1 MTVTPGGGAGNTF
14 TATVNATP
22 KTTRD
27 QFLKLFLTQLQNQNP
42 LEPMQDRDFLM
53 QLAQFT
59 QVENAEEMTQT
70 LHKLQM
76 LVTSTQAT
84 ALLGKQVI
92 ALPEGEATPIE
103 GKVSAVRFTADGV
116 WLMVSGKQVGVQNVL
131 QVNG

>member
-1 MTVTPGGGAGNTF
+1 MTVTTSGGVGNTVA
-14 TATVNATP
+14 ATTNTTP

-59 QVENAEEMTQT
+59 QVENAEEMTHT
-70 LHKLQM
+70 LQNLQM
-76 LVTSTQAT
+76 LVTSTRAAT
-84 ALLGKQVI
+84 LLGKQVI
-92 ALPEGEATPIE
+92 ALPEGEAMPVE

-116 WLMVSGKQVGVQNVL
+116 WLVVDGKEVSVDNVV